1 MTKKS
6 AIKSKHNSTVVSVA
20 VGTILAVILSLVGAT
35 IGSVL
40 LDGGKTSESAV
51 YPVTIVT
58 WIVSAFLGTF
68 ATMKLAGEIRIST
81 MILTNI
87 CYLAILVG
95 TGILFF
101 ETNSKGLIPA
111 FLSIIAGNIPVA
123 FGIINR
129 NSKRTRKYR
138 YKSK

>member
-35 IGSVL
+35 IGSML

-68 ATMKLAGEIRIST
+68 ATMKLASASLEAQYTIGSP
-81 MILTNI
+81 
-87 CYLAILVG
+87 
-95 TGILFF
+95 
-101 ETNSKGLIPA
+101 LITLN
-111 FLSIIAGNIPVA
+111 FSLSD
-123 FGIINR
+123 
-129 NSKRTRKYR
+129 T
-138 YKSK
+138 